1 MIDVTELRNEVAR
14 VRERARVMRSEY
26 KRHSKAPQWPLVKS
40 QISGPLV
47 ELRNRVAEELARRE
61 KSDSLVPIDRDPVPG
76 KYSDL
81 VRRYYEKLGNEEP
94 AR

>member
-1 MIDVTELRNEVAR
+1 
-14 VRERARVMRSEY
+14 
-26 KRHSKAPQWPLVKS
+26 LVKS

-47 ELRNRVAEELARRE
+47 EVRDRVAEELARRE

-81 VRRYYEKLGNEEP
+81 VRRYYEKLGNEETP
-94 AR
+94 R

>member
-1 MIDVTELRNEVAR
+1 
-14 VRERARVMRSEY
+14 MRSEF
-26 KRHSKAPQWPLVKS
+26 KRHSKLPQWPLVRAE
-40 QISGPLV
+40 IAGPLNEV
-47 ELRNRVAEELARRE
+47 RNRVAEELARRE

-81 VRRYYEKLGNEEP
+81 VRRYYEKLGSEEP